1 MNMMM
6 TVMCPDAF
14 PVEKVQLAGGVGNLI
29 SQLWAQD
36 HRTGNSDAWGSRR
49 TEPTSR
55 LVSGSIGFFDVT
67 VKQMLGLKS

>member
-29 SQLWAQD
+29 SQL
-36 HRTGNSDAWGSRR
+36 
-49 TEPTSR
+49 
-55 LVSGSIGFFDVT
+55 
-67 VKQMLGLKS
+67 